1 MLKDYEIKVLYLL
14 ASNVLSAQQL
24 ETLVSEGEFVEYDY
38 TGCGYFLSIRHPS
51 LPKDRIVC
59 HEPLVT
65 GRADDIICG
74 FVVFIEN
81 HQLTIECH
89 SWGDIDVP
97 EDFRD
102 RDVQVGAT

>member
-1 MLKDYEIKVLYLL
+1 MLKDYETKVLYLL
-14 ASNVLSAQQL
+14 ASNVLSVQQL
-24 ETLVSEGEFVEYDY
+24 ETLVGEGEFVESDY

-74 FVVFIEN
+74 LVVFIEN

-89 SWGDIDVP
+89 SWGDVDVP

-102 RDVQVGAT
+102 RDVKVGAT